1 MLRDIQSRSE
11 TWKTTICQ
19 LLNPYVLSNISQQFL
34 LLKMMNISLLLHINE
49 FHLFLC
55 TFFSPIYHFTLFF
68 NFNLS
73 RSKSTQYSKVVSTY
87 DHLPWVWPLQSN
99 VLSLCASVT
108 SGFLP
113 SPEFWKASLEAIVRL
128 EEEHERPHFVP
139 TVPFT
144 PLAAHFTLSLH
155 SHYKKKIPKKVI

>member
-11 TWKTTICQ
+11 TGKTTTCQ
-19 LLNPYVLSNISQQFL
+19 LLHPYVLSNV
-34 LLKMMNISLLLHINE
+34 
-49 FHLFLC
+49 
-55 TFFSPIYHFTLFF
+55 TFFTAQNDEHFTIALYYGIPPFLWKVLQF
-68 NFNLS
+68 TILLYFSTLIYLG
-73 RSKSTQYSKVVSTY
+73 RSQHSKAVSTH

-108 SGFLP
+108 SRFLP

-128 EEEHERPHFVP
+128 EAEHERPHFVP

-144 PLAAHFTLSLH
+144 PSAAHFTLSLH
-155 SHYKKKIPKKVI
+155 SHYKKKIPKKVIYI